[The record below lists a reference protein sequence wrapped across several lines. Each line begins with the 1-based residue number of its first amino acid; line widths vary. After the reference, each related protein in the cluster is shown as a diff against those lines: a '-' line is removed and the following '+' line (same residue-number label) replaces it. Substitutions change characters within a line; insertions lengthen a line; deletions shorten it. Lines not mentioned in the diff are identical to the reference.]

1 MKKLALVIAVPF
13 LLSGCFSYSK
23 NINKNGNHLPP
34 DIGKEKTILWVVTHD
49 KKKYDTYLENC
60 FSKYYKGDVVFVPFG
75 TYPKQYSDNS
85 VYRYQFDYITTGIS
99 IDRNVT
105 TEHRDFRIIDNVKK
119 KTYQTDFQGFKWKS
133 LMKAYVQKLEK
144 LRVQNGGL

>member
-1 MKKLALVIAVPF
+1 MRNTTLFFVLIF
-13 LLSGCFSYSK
+13 LISGCFSYSK
-23 NINKNGNHLPP
+23 NINKNGNQLPP

-49 KKKYDTYLENC
+49 NKKYDNYLKNC
-60 FSKYYKGDVVFVPFG
+60 FSKYYNGEMVFIPFG
-75 TYPKQYSDNS
+75 TYPQKYRDNK

-105 TEHRDFRIIDNVKK
+105 TEHRDFRIIDNLEQ
-119 KTYQTDFQGFKWKS
+119 KTYQTDFQGFKWKD

-144 LRVQNGGL
+144 LRIQNGGH